1 MVSIRSILSYRP
13 ICATNSNKCSLC
25 VVLGMRTTPGQRR
38 LCSVKSIQTF
48 TAMWTGHFPRIL
60 THSMETP
67 QHQPI
72 HTDPLYRICVHRI
85 RRQNINTNFKRCTTA
100 IQISHS
106 NHLPFSSSFSASAS
120 SNRKRKHHVT
130 GGRLFPKRSSR
141 KWTKLWPHPPQPSPH
156 LPPPPAEY
164 GLRCFD
170 PTPPRGFSAVRV
182 GKRGMRV

>member
-1 MVSIRSILSYRP
+1 
-13 ICATNSNKCSLC
+13 
-25 VVLGMRTTPGQRR
+25 
-38 LCSVKSIQTF
+38 
-48 TAMWTGHFPRIL
+48 MWTGHFPRIL

-130 GGRLFPKRSSR
+130 GGRLFPRGAVESG
-141 KWTKLWPHPPQPSPH
+141 QN
-156 LPPPPAEY
+156 Y
-164 GLRCFD
+164 GLIHPNPLPISRPRRLNMGFAVSI
-170 PTPPRGFSAVRV
+170 PPLRGVSRLY
-182 GKRGMRV
+182 GWGRGG